1 MVEPAPKAQAVLAA
15 AYASLLI
22 TAAAQAAP
30 DCLALKNQRDQLARQ
45 AMNAEIAL
53 MHSIRQRLCPRVEE
67 RAAQLNALEHET
79 ATPEP
84 LNYENYIRCR
94 EKAEIQL
101 QRGHFY
107 IAIYGNL
114 PFTPPRDHALQGLLM
129 RPKSFSIA
137 AARCKETK
145 N

>member
-101 QRGHFY
+101 QRSRPFLY
-107 IAIYGNL
+107 RNL
-114 PFTPPRDHALQGLLM
+114 REFTFDTPEGSRLARASDEAQKLLDRSCTMQGD
-129 RPKSFSIA
+129 
-137 AARCKETK
+137 
-145 N
+145 